1 MVEEEHQVEEEEA
14 EVVGVEDAEEEEVSQ
29 SLSCIKCT
37 TVFINVLY
45 CINTVYMYMYIVCRK

>member
-1 MVEEEHQVEEEEA
+1 MAEEEHQVEEEEA

-29 SLSCIKCT
+29 SLSRIKCT
-37 TVFINVLY
+37 TVFINVSY

>member
-1 MVEEEHQVEEEEA
+1 MEEEEHQVEEEEA

>member
-1 MVEEEHQVEEEEA
+1 MEEEEHQVEEE